1 MRKQSWTGAVFALA
15 MLAGCGKEALIK
27 ENEALKAQLAE
38 KEKQLFQTQFSLD
51 KCNKDTEY
59 LKNEITKIQ
68 HLPKNERSMRDV
80 DLK

>member
-1 MRKQSWTGAVFALA
+1 MRRQSWIGAAFALA

-27 ENEALKAQLAE
+27 ENDSLKAQIAE
-38 KEKQLFQTQFSLD
+38 KEKLLFQTQFSLD
-51 KCNKDTEY
+51 KCNKDNEY
-59 LKNEITKIQ
+59 LKSEITKIQ

>member
-1 MRKQSWTGAVFALA
+1 MHKRSWLISAFALA
-15 MLAGCGKEALIK
+15 TFTGCGKEALIK
-27 ENEALKAQLAE
+27 ENEALKAQIVE
-38 KEKQLFQTQFSLD
+38 KDKMIFQTQFSLD
-51 KCNKDTEY
+51 KCNKDNEY